1 MKITSLI
8 KGSLAA
14 FIMLFTLAASAQNTV
29 SSSIDK
35 QVVRDLNK
43 TPNMAL
49 GLTEERHIQEAF
61 KFFNQMLVSEVKLEK
76 FEIVIWG
83 KVVKNLKEDS
93 ELYRAIEVNQHS
105 KLQVSVCEVAMERL
119 GVAEDELPEGAT
131 PVSNAFLRLLQIQA
145 SGYNVIVP

>member
-1 MKITSLI
+1 MKITSFI

-29 SSSIDK
+29 ATSIDQ
-35 QVVRDLNK
+35 QVIRDLNK

-49 GLTEERHIQEAF
+49 GLTEERHIQGAF
-61 KFFNQMLVSEVKLEK
+61 KFFNQMLESEVELEK

-83 KVVKNLKEDS
+83 KVVENLKGDT
-93 ELYRAIEVNQHS
+93 ELFRAIEANQHP